1 MKPLLGAAIGA
12 AGSIA
17 GNVIQNQQQDKRDA
31 KARQFQMD
39 LWNKANQYNSPAN
52 MMNRM
57 TQAGLNP
64 NLLAGQPVSGAASVP
79 QPATGSRS
87 ASFDDI
93 VPSSISVLGN
103 LGQLQQQREQNALLH
118 EQARQLKMQND
129 AEEQYGKEYGDIVE
143 VVGDITRNEQ
153 DGSLNL
159 PETKVRYIKPRNSY
173 EMSVY
178 DRHKRE
184 YLEQIGLSKGH
195 DLTDAD
201 IILKYD
207 QHILNQN
214 EITIAKERAAKA
226 VEFVEQELRHSKL
239 TNDQLDYT
247 MLQMLP
253 DIIYSLG
260 LKSSVTFDES
270 GIPIAVS
277 NYDSVMAK
285 IAQFVDSTRIIDSIA
300 RIFLPLIPGK
310 KK

>member
-1 MKPLLGAAIGA
+1 MMPIFGAAIGA

-31 KARQFQMD
+31 KARQYQMD
-39 LWNKANQYNSPAN
+39 MWNKANQFNSPAN

-57 TQAGLNP
+57 SQAGLNP

-118 EQARQLKMQND
+118 EQVRQLKMQND
-129 AEEQYGKEYGDIVE
+129 AEEQYGHEYGDIVE
-143 VVGDITRNEQ
+143 LVGDITRND

-159 PETKVRYIKPRNSY
+159 PETKVTYTKPRNSY
-173 EMSVY
+173 EQQVY

-184 YLEQIGLSKGH
+184 YLEQIGIQKGH
-195 DLTDAD
+195 SLTDAD
-201 IILKYD
+201 IQLKID
-207 QHILNQN
+207 QHILNQH
-214 EITIAKERAAKA
+214 EITIAKERAQRA
-226 VEFVEQELRHSKL
+226 VDFVKEELRHNKL

-247 MLQMLP
+247 MIQMLP
-253 DIIYSLG
+253 DIIYALG
-260 LKSSVTFDES
+260 LKNSVTFDEN

-285 IAQFVDSTRIIDSIA
+285 IAQFMDSTRLIDSIA
-300 RIFLPLIPGK
+300 RVFLPLIPK